1 MRDKSAQ
8 ASRTTAKRL
17 THRSKVVPQS
27 AHFLMKLDDVRSSVG
42 LSIDSPPTDSTD
54 PLATT
59 SARSQFEVIPPL
71 DSNDSVP
78 STTACCEFN
87 ATDMSPRGSTK
98 SLPTMTVRSQLA
110 AILGRSSTDPL
121 ATTARFELEVIDVP
135 PPNLTDSLAPR
146 ILRLESV
153 EAAFSTGMRGRP
165 LRDAAVKAAPR
176 EQAEENPNQLSLSPL
191 RATTA
196 PHLD

>member
-1 MRDKSAQ
+1 
-8 ASRTTAKRL
+8 
-17 THRSKVVPQS
+17 
-27 AHFLMKLDDVRSSVG
+27 MKLDDVRSYVA
-42 LSIDSPPTDSTD
+42 LSIDSPPPDSTD

-71 DSNDSVP
+71 DSNDSLP

-121 ATTARFELEVIDVP
+121 ATTARFELETPDAP
-135 PPNLTDSLAPR
+135 PPDLTDSLAPR
-146 ILRLESV
+146 ILRLERDKAV
-153 EAAFSTGMRGRP
+153 FSTGMRGRP
-165 LRDAAVKAAPR
+165 LRDAAVAG
-176 EQAEENPNQLSLSPL
+176 AEGI
-191 RATTA
+191 T
-196 PHLD
+196 